1 MCSGP
6 PQLEGVWRCWLAD
19 GYPVAV
25 FASLRMSDFRYL
37 FFGTFFGHVGFWMWI
52 VGQGWLAFEL
62 THSATFLG
70 VLHAATAIPSLL
82 IMLPSGVLADRWDR
96 RAMIF
101 YSNVVLAVA
110 SGVLMVLVGLEVAQP
125 WQLVV
130 LAALTGGA
138 AAVNMPARQAMG
150 PQLAGPGL
158 TSNAV
163 ALSSLS
169 FNASRV
175 LGPACAGLLIA
186 VVGLFGC
193 FLAQTILLGV
203 SAVLTGM
210 IRTRGV
216 PSPSG
221 RPRSVTQNLT
231 DGLEHSLRDPVLRG
245 CIIVSLLHNLF
256 GLTYSHLMPVFA
268 GAVLGVGGAGLGTLL
283 TAVGV
288 GSAAGSVAA
297 VMLSEHR
304 QKGLIV
310 FVTSVAFGIGIVLF
324 AVASW
329 LPLTLAALAF
339 LGLVHAMA
347 SIANHTI
354 LNVASPDA
362 YRGRVNS
369 VFIFTWNIAPLS
381 ALPAGWL
388 ADQIGAPLTVGGS
401 GVLTIVTLAVAAL
414 WLTALRTFRD
424 ADYVATPSGVQAGPS
439 PSTAG

>member
-1 MCSGP
+1 
-6 PQLEGVWRCWLAD
+6 
-19 GYPVAV
+19 
-25 FASLRMSDFRYL
+25 
-37 FFGTFFGHVGFWMWI
+37 
-52 VGQGWLAFEL
+52 
-62 THSATFLG
+62 
-70 VLHAATAIPSLL
+70 
-82 IMLPSGVLADRWDR
+82 
-96 RAMIF
+96 
-101 YSNVVLAVA
+101 
-110 SGVLMVLVGLEVAQP
+110 
-125 WQLVV
+125 V
-130 LAALTGGA
+130 LAALTGAA

-193 FLAQTILLGV
+193 FVAQTVLLSV
-203 SAVLTGM
+203 SAVLTGL

-221 RPRSVTQNLT
+221 QPRSVGQNLV
-231 DGLEHSLRDPVLRG
+231 DGLEQSLRDPVLRG

-256 GLTYSHLMPVFA
+256 GLTYSNLMPVFA
-268 GAVLGVGGAGLGTLL
+268 GDVLGVGGAGLGTLM

-288 GSAAGSVAA
+288 GSAVGSIAA

-304 QKGLIV
+304 QKGMIM
-310 FVTSVAFGIGIVLF
+310 FATSVAFGGGIVLF
-324 AVASW
+324 AAASW
-329 LPLTLAALAF
+329 LPLALAALAF
-339 LGLVHAMA
+339 LGLVHAVA

-354 LNVASPDA
+354 LNIASPDA

-369 VFIFTWNIAPLS
+369 VFIFTWNIAPLG

-388 ADQIGAPLTVGGS
+388 ADQIGAPLTVGAS
-401 GVLTIVTLAVAAL
+401 GVLTIVTLAFAAL

-424 ADYVATPSGVQAGPS
+424 ADYRPALSGAQA
-439 PSTAG
+439 TAG